1 MRGYLL
7 RALPVNDSANKHHD
21 LNSLDAL
28 TGGAFTAP
36 TSGDRAARLRDWL
49 AKEPGAEELQAVFT
63 EMSHRDKGAAKVL
76 REKLDELRRAKGQD
90 ALAQEWLAKGEVLR
104 DAPHINMADAMAWQ
118 RDAAKAG
125 APLSREPLSG
135 LKTALAERVK
145 AIEDLQHQTQVQR
158 EAAVLLAQRIE
169 VLSTKPWQDAQAQRA
184 GLQADL
190 DRWVAQAQALAADAQ
205 WPSVDAKFAPALHT
219 STQQV
224 RAVWTAF
231 SEALALTEAAAADPS
246 APLPA
251 VPAWAEQLRMARGG
265 IAPTVAPAPKPDV
278 ARVDPTRQ
286 VKPSADKAL
295 IDQKRLELAQQAEA
309 LFKPAPTP
317 KAAKPAAAKAQQPS
331 EPAAVDALAPAVDAL
346 APASA
351 EDASF
356 AHLHTDAAS
365 PVAASSEPE
374 ATLPTESIAHDP
386 AHEPAVPAMPN
397 DAAASQVPAS
407 DAPASDAPQAASH
420 PEADAAIE
428 PATQALAEPEWVPA
442 MGGRKMQE
450 SLRNLRDAWKK
461 IDKEAAPNPALWK
474 RFDAACNRAHHVVDA
489 WLKEARAQTAAHKAQ
504 RLALIEELKAWAAEH
519 AQGPDWKGVARQLH
533 QFAQRWRD
541 SGHLS
546 EKMFAELQPVWKAA
560 IHAAHEPLEAV
571 QKASLARRQ
580 GLIAEAQALGAAP
593 TLRIDAVKALQQR
606 WQEEAHTVVLDR
618 KQEQKLW
625 DAFRQPIDEA
635 FARKSSVREQSQAAL
650 TPHDRAVLD
659 ASKALEAAIAKGDG
673 AQIRA
678 AMQVLEQ
685 VSRGELP
692 PEPVKPAAPVAAPV
706 VSADAQA
713 TAPAATSEADVSG
726 DPAAHVSESEAG
738 ASDAASATSQAE
750 PSDQAPPE
758 TEAAQAPA
766 APAPAPKP
774 HKPVVAVRGD
784 DRPGQKRTEIAPA
797 GFRGRDGKP
806 SGKFGDKPGFGRDG
820 GARTGRDARDGGR
833 DGFAPRGPRLGD
845 AAFRAQRNALDMAQ
859 DALRKLAA
867 QAHGEVLTQL
877 MHAWEKRDAS
887 QLPTAQAIGN
897 KLTPAQRTQWSQA
910 LSAAPQGEAVTP
922 LLRLEVAA
930 ELPTPAAQMDARRAL
945 QLQLLTRRNDPSPQ
959 MTWAADASQVLAG
972 AYDEAAARRL
982 QTALKVLLKR

>member
-1 MRGYLL
+1 M
-7 RALPVNDSANKHHD
+7 NDSANKHHD
-21 LNSLDAL
+21 LNSLDTL
-28 TGGAFTAP
+28 TGGAFTAS
-36 TSGDRAARLRDWL
+36 TSGDRTARLREWL

-104 DAPHINMADAMAWQ
+104 DAAHINIADAMAWQ

-169 VLSTKPWQDAQAQRA
+169 VLSTKAWQDAQAQRE

-190 DRWVAQAQALAADAQ
+190 DRWVAQAQALAADVQ
-205 WPSVDAKFAPALHT
+205 WPSVDAKFAPALQT

-224 RAVWTAF
+224 RAVWVAF

-265 IAPTVAPAPKPDV
+265 VAPAVAPTQKPEV

-317 KAAKPAAAKAQQPS
+317 KAAKPVAAKSQQPS
-331 EPAAVDALAPAVDAL
+331 EPAAVDAPAPAVEAI
-346 APASA
+346 APVSA
-351 EDASF
+351 EDASLV
-356 AHLHTDAAS
+356 HPHTDAAS
-365 PVAASSEPE
+365 PVATSSEPE
-374 ATLPTESIAHDP
+374 ATAPTDSI
-386 AHEPAVPAMPN
+386 E
-397 DAAASQVPAS
+397 AA
-407 DAPASDAPQAASH
+407 QAASH
-420 PEADAAIE
+420 PEAVAALE
-428 PATQALAEPEWVPA
+428 PATAGPAEPEWVPA

-450 SLRNLRDAWKK
+450 SLRNLREAWKK

-580 GLIAEAQALGAAP
+580 ALIAEAQALGAAP

-706 VSADAQA
+706 GSADPQVTA
-713 TAPAATSEADVSG
+713 TAAHDSTETAPSATSEAHASG
-726 DPAAHVSESEAG
+726 DAAAQVTDPEAG
-738 ASDAASATSQAE
+738 ASDAAPATTQAE
-750 PSDQAPPE
+750 PSDPAPAE

-806 SGKFGDKPGFGRDG
+806 SGKFGDKPGFGRDA
-820 GARTGRDARDGGR
+820 GARSGRDARDGGR

-877 MHAWEKRDAS
+877 MHAWQKRDAS

-897 KLTPAQRTQWSQA
+897 KLTPAQRTQWAQA